1 MRGVP
6 RPFDLNTDSSRL
18 IRESDCV
25 VTTGPTMRNAL
36 GPGVCLGRIT
46 IKRPGR

>member
-25 VTTGPTMRNAL
+25 VTTAAMRNAL